1 MTTYTFRPITEAD
14 FDRVTDLPEIQEWL
28 IKNHLEKRYFDFDLD
43 DVIIENLEKNI
54 SMIYFRCDRWWE
66 ENIYLLRIEN
76 QFCFFCLDRENKK
89 FPNFEI
95 IYWSKNISLDNE
107 VIKNIFKYEI
117 KNIFTYGGEYLSGN
131 SDNLTIA
138 LLNNIKFREMGE

>member
-1 MTTYTFRPITEAD
+1 MTYTFRPITEAD
-14 FDRVTDLPEIQEWL
+14 FDRVTDLPEIQDWL

-95 IYWSKNISLDNE
+95 LKLFPNFDKDIFKQTIQSIFFQGNRFLTGEIDDLDN
-107 VIKNIFKYEI
+107 V
-117 KNIFTYGGEYLSGN
+117 
-131 SDNLTIA
+131 
-138 LLNNIKFREMGE
+138 LLKNIKFREMGE

>member
-1 MTTYTFRPITEAD
+1 MTYTFRPITEAD
-14 FDRVTDLPEIQEWL
+14 FDRVTDLPEIQDWL

-43 DVIIENLEKNI
+43 DVIIENLEKDI

-95 IYWSKNISLDNE
+95 LKLFPNFDKDIFKKTIQSIFFQGNRFLTGEIDDLDN
-107 VIKNIFKYEI
+107 V
-117 KNIFTYGGEYLSGN
+117 
-131 SDNLTIA
+131 
-138 LLNNIKFREMGE
+138 LLKNIKFREMGE

>member
-1 MTTYTFRPITEAD
+1 MTYTFRPITEAD
-14 FDRVTDLPEIQEWL
+14 FDRVTDLPEIRDWL

-95 IYWSKNISLDNE
+95 LKLFPNFDKDIFKQTIQSIFFQGNRFLTGEIDNLDN
-107 VIKNIFKYEI
+107 V
-117 KNIFTYGGEYLSGN
+117 
-131 SDNLTIA
+131 
-138 LLNNIKFREMGE
+138 LLKNIKFREMGE